1 MSSVNDEFTLPN
13 SQPVVALD
21 CKTAFDSL
29 TAKEKLYAHYL
40 SKACWVGSLIVLVQ
54 VSVAEY
60 F

>member
-1 MSSVNDEFTLPN
+1 MSSVNEEFTLPN

-21 CKTAFDSL
+21 CKTAFDGL

-54 VSVAEY
+54 VSVAKY